1 MSRPR
6 RVPDRGDVAA
16 AVAVAAAVSSL
27 RGDGADK
34 EAIALPR
41 QDPREMSA
49 GEDPDT
55 SCSVPAEAA
64 GDPPSMQ
71 KPAPE
76 AIPAGDGL
84 EIPGHL
90 QRCLGC
96 NRPGT
101 AGRPVTK
108 DVRGRCFHDA
118 CRLRWESL

>member
-64 GDPPSMQ
+64 GD
-71 KPAPE
+71 
-76 AIPAGDGL
+76 GL